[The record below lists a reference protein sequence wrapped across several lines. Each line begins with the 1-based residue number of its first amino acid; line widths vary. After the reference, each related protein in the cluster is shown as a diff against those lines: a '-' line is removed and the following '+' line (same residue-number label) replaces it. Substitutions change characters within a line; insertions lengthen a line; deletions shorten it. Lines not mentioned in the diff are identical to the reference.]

1 MSSSSYPAYPPAPQ
15 ATDDYAGHRFQPYPP
30 SHPGPATYATPH
42 ATQSVGHG
50 VPLTEKGRRF
60 PSQTTGSHQVGS
72 HLSEGESRQTR
83 PHPSRNPTSPS
94 ATQSHDNSQASYEIT
109 MEEAR
114 NNMKSWVSNELYHY
128 HDSRSRIGMEIPKKE
143 VHRLRYPPDLST
155 FFIDT
160 TVMNPKDI
168 KRNRNIPSDPQA
180 AKRLFYLWGEDF
192 VDINSLLEYA
202 GTEVSCNIC
211 RQTVPFGTI
220 PYDVDAWVEHWNNC
234 EDIQMIF
241 DTENP
246 HNKRFLQKN

>member
-1 MSSSSYPAYPPAPQ
+1 
-15 ATDDYAGHRFQPYPP
+15 
-30 SHPGPATYATPH
+30 
-42 ATQSVGHG
+42 
-50 VPLTEKGRRF
+50 
-60 PSQTTGSHQVGS
+60 
-72 HLSEGESRQTR
+72 
-83 PHPSRNPTSPS
+83 
-94 ATQSHDNSQASYEIT
+94 

-114 NNMKSWVSNELYHY
+114 NNMNSWVSNELYHY
-128 HDSRSRIGMEIPKKE
+128 SDSRSRIGMAIPKKE

-155 FFIDT
+155 FLIDT
-160 TVMNPKDI
+160 TVMRPKDI
-168 KRNRNIPSDPQA
+168 QRNRNIPSDPQV

-202 GTEVSCNIC
+202 GTKVSCNIC

-246 HNKRFLQKN
+246 HNKNYLPNLHMTRNSGNLLPLTKPLYEAVVTVMSERRTVAFRVVV